1 MIIDSHCHLD
11 YPNLF
16 NQLDEVVKRAEL
28 NQVKYL
34 LTICTTLN
42 SFNKIKLIIKKYN
55 NIYGTFGI
63 HPHET
68 KDFLNIDCQ
77 FILNLK
83 KKYKKVIGI
92 GETGLDYYYNHSDK
106 EVQKNSFVEH
116 IRAAS
121 ELNIPVIVHSR
132 NAEID
137 TFSILKDF
145 SSRNP
150 KILMHCFTGS
160 SDFSKKMLN
169 LGAYI
174 SISGIITFNKSKEL
188 QETVSLIPID
198 RLLIETDSPFLA
210 PIPKRG
216 SANEPSFIK
225 YTAMKLAEIKQISYD
240 DLIVY
245 TSNNFIKLFS
255 LNQ

>member
-1 MIIDSHCHLD
+1 MIDSHCHLD
-11 YPNLF
+11 HSPLYEKLN
-16 NQLDEVVKRAEL
+16 EVVNRAEL
-28 NQVKYL
+28 SGVGSL
-34 LTICTTLN
+34 LTISTSLK
-42 SFNKIKLIIKKYN
+42 SFEMVKRIILKYK
-55 NIYGTFGI
+55 NIYGSIGI

-68 KDFLNIDCQ
+68 KNHINVD
-77 FILNLK
+77 K
-83 KKYKKVIGI
+83 KKLISLRNENNKIIGI
-92 GETGLDYYYNHSDK
+92 GETGLDFYYQNSDK
-106 EVQKNSFVEH
+106 LIQKKKFIEH
-116 IRAAS
+116 IEAAID
-121 ELNIPVIVHSR
+121 LDLPVIVHSR

-160 SDFSKKMLN
+160 YDFSKKMLS

-174 SISGIITFNKSKEL
+174 SLSGIITFNKSKEL
-188 QETVSLIPID
+188 QKTASLIPID
-198 RLLIETDSPFLA
+198 RLLIETDSPYLA
-210 PIPKRG
+210 PMPKRG

-245 TSNNFIKLFS
+245 TSNNFNKLFS
-255 LNQ
+255 LSQ